1 MAMFELKKSD
11 TGTFHFNF
19 VGGNEKTILRSEQYG
34 SKAAA
39 QNGIESVRK
48 NADNEARYELK
59 ESSSG
64 KLYFNLKA
72 ANGQVIGTSMMHSDG
87 AARDSAM
94 AELKKEAAKAS
105 VVES

>member
-1 MAMFELKKSD
+1 MAIFELKKSD
-11 TGTFHFNF
+11 TGKFHFNF
-19 VGGNEKTILRSEQYG
+19 IGTNEKTILRSEQYG

-48 NADNEARYELK
+48 NAGNDARYELK

-64 KLYFNLKA
+64 KFFFNLKA
-72 ANGQVIGTSMMHSDG
+72 ANGQVIGTSMMYTDTAVRETIMSDLKSS
-87 AARDSAM
+87 AAM
-94 AELKKEAAKAS
+94 AD